1 MIIEEIVKI
10 GSIMFASS
18 FKMLFGVPMS
28 LGFGY
33 GVVETLILASLGGI
47 IGVVVF
53 TFFSQWLIKMFE
65 RVGIFNR
72 QPKVFS
78 KRNRMIIRVR
88 QKFGLMGLAFIA
100 PNLTIPVGTFVLV
113 KYFKNRKKI
122 ILYESLSVIFWA
134 AVTILFFGPALSW
147 LM

>member
-1 MIIEEIVKI
+1 MLFEEIIKI
-10 GSIMFASS
+10 ASIMFASA

-33 GVVETLILASLGGI
+33 GILETLILASLGGI
-47 IGVVVF
+47 IGVIVF
-53 TFFSQWLIKMFE
+53 TFFSHWLIQAMDKFTF
-65 RVGIFNR
+65 FNR

-78 KRNRMIIRVR
+78 RRNRMIIRVR

-113 KYFKNRKKI
+113 KYFKNRRKI

-134 AVTILFFGPALSW
+134 AVTLLFFGLTFS
-147 LM
+147 